1 MSSVTR
7 NAGSLFV
14 EAVLLISLGGYML
27 TYSELFMVFFHILS
41 VMLPLVLGTIG
52 IYRCVLE
59 KNAPK
64 LSRLWKNLVPI
75 LASLAILIFRDAY
88 FTLFPILLTLYVLA
102 ILAIRGMDY
111 VVYRHQRVPAKP
123 VLFITLA
130 GILGIIIF
138 ACAARIIGIRT
149 VIILAA
155 LYEILYGLYTLWN
168 AFCIAGIAPALPRLR
183 FRHRMLPPLFI
194 ITFLPYGMLR
204 LMRSSPKAEVL
215 LKENARH
222 CSAKGPT
229 DMEVFI
235 HVTKKDFGIV
245 GHVDFVYEGTVYSY
259 GSFDDDSHCLNGAL
273 GDGILMMA
281 ESKAEYIRFCQSFS
295 EKILF
300 TYGLQLTEEQKAKV
314 RLKLDR
320 IMMETEPWQAPIRHD
335 PAARDY
341 ASTMTRAFGA
351 SYRRF
356 TRGRFKTYFILRT
369 NCSFFLEE
377 ILDAVG
383 FEAPGWLG
391 IPTPGG
397 YYSLLE
403 QYFLEPQTPV
413 ISKHLYA

>member
-27 TYSELFMVFFHILS
+27 TYGGIFMVFFHILS
-41 VMLPLVLGTIG
+41 VLLPLVLGTVG
-52 IYRCVLE
+52 IYRCVFENTASLG
-59 KNAPK
+59 
-64 LSRLWKNLVPI
+64 SRLWKNFVLI
-75 LASLAILIFRDAY
+75 LISLAILIFRDAY

-111 VVYRHQRVPAKP
+111 AVYRHQRVPARP
-123 VLFITLA
+123 VLFSALA

-149 VIILAA
+149 VITLSA
-155 LYEILYGLYTLWN
+155 LHGIVYGLYTLWN
-168 AFCIAGIAPALPRLR
+168 AFSMAVIAPDLPRFR
-183 FRHRMLPPLFI
+183 PRHRMLPPLFI
-194 ITFLPYGMLR
+194 TTFLPYGMLR
-204 LMRSSPKAEVL
+204 LMRSSPKAKVL
-215 LKENARH
+215 LEENARH
-222 CSAKGPT
+222 CSANGPA
-229 DMEVFI
+229 DMEVLI

-245 GHVDFVYEGTVYSY
+245 GHVDFVFEGTVYSY
-259 GSFDDDSHCLNGAL
+259 GSFDDSSHRLNGAL
-273 GDGILMMA
+273 GDGVLMMA
-281 ESKAEYIRFCQSFS
+281 ESKTEYIRFCQSFS
-295 EKILF
+295 EKTLF
-300 TYGLQLTEEQKAKV
+300 TYGLKLTEEQKAKV

-320 IMMETEPWQAPIRHD
+320 IMMETEPWQAPIRHN
-335 PAARDY
+335 PAAGDY

-356 TRGRFKTYFILRT
+356 TGGRFKTYFILRT

-391 IPTPGG
+391 IPTPGS

-413 ISKHLYA
+413 VAKHLYA